1 MEILAF
7 IGSAILFAL
16 FAMVVLFVLINIS
29 SRLALIILFFTPLM
43 FILIIP
49 KTSIAFLA
57 YQQMLLANGLVP
69 VNNFHILLM
78 LWSTLI
84 GIILY
89 TDFLI
94 WYLGKGKS
102 MKKKK
107 QDVTTDK
114 TSSSDLRSKNLGYAI
129 KTARNILLRRN

>member
-16 FAMVVLFVLINIS
+16 FAMLVLFVLINIS
-29 SRLALIILFFTPLM
+29 SRLAFIILFFTPLI

-89 TDFLI
+89 TEFLT

-102 MKKKK
+102 MKKRKH
-107 QDVTTDK
+107 DLTTDK
-114 TSSSDLRSKNLGYAI
+114 TSSSDTGSKNLGYAI
-129 KTARNILLRRN
+129 KEAENILLRRN

>member
-7 IGSAILFAL
+7 IVSAILFAL
-16 FAMVVLFVLINIS
+16 FAIAVLFVLINIS
-29 SRLALIILFFTPLM
+29 SRLALIILFFTPLI
-43 FILIIP
+43 FILVIP

-89 TDFLI
+89 TEFLT

-102 MKKKK
+102 MRKNK
-107 QDVTTDK
+107 QNVIHDSNSPSHIRSTDVGD
-114 TSSSDLRSKNLGYAI
+114 AI
-129 KTARNILLRRN
+129 KAARDILLRRD